1 VHLVAFNFDFLNDLL
16 LIDDTILPLHNQTL
30 RNSLNLRSDWSELVG
45 VVLLSVDTLLLNHLF
60 VFVPER
66 KQLYKVRNLHS
77 GVIGAPL
84 IAENS
89 CLLVYLSV
97 KVIA

>member
-30 RNSLNLRSDWSELVG
+30 RNSLNLRSDWSELIG

-60 VFVPER
+60 VFVPES
-66 KQLYKVRNLHS
+66 KQLLKERNLHS

>member
-1 VHLVAFNFDFLNDLL
+1 MHLVAFNFDFLNDLL

>member
-1 VHLVAFNFDFLNDLL
+1 VHLVAFNFNFLNDLL

-60 VFVPER
+60 VFVPES
-66 KQLYKVRNLHS
+66 KQLLKVRSLHS

>member
-1 VHLVAFNFDFLNDLL
+1 MHLVAFNFDFLNDLL

-30 RNSLNLRSDWSELVG
+30 RNSLNLRSDWSELIG

-60 VFVPER
+60 VFVPES
-66 KQLYKVRNLHS
+66 KQLLKERNLHS

>member
-60 VFVPER
+60 VFVPES
-66 KQLYKVRNLHS
+66 KQLLKV
-77 GVIGAPL
+77 
-84 IAENS
+84 
-89 CLLVYLSV
+89 
-97 KVIA
+97 